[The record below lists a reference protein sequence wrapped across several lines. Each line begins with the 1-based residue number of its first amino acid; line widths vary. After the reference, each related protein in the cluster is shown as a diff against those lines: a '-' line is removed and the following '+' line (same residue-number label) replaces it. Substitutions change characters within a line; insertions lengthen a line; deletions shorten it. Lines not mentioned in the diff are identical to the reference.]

1 MCVFTISGYNF
12 NYCLLSWF
20 SNCGRIQESW
30 LCCLM
35 ITKIEPGDVWTPAT
49 SLTNQSFISG
59 LSFQNTEALSSWIL
73 WNAFSYLSKS
83 IFLIAF
89 LLPNPL
95 EQHFWKSLR
104 ELCNIRLHFKGS
116 NSEEICEI
124 CIPRYLK
131 FWAIWQFSISLAALG
146 ETSSNKKALDKLQLI
161 FNPESFPKS
170 CF

>member
-1 MCVFTISGYNF
+1 MDTISIIA
-12 NYCLLSWF
+12 CLAGSAIVAGFRNPDCAAL
-20 SNCGRIQESW
+20 W
-30 LCCLM
+30 LRKLNQVM
-35 ITKIEPGDVWTPAT
+35 FGHLQQAWLT
-49 SLTNQSFISG
+49 S
-59 LSFQNTEALSSWIL
+59 LSFQNTEALSSWIFR
-73 WNAFSYLSKS
+73 NAFSYLSKS